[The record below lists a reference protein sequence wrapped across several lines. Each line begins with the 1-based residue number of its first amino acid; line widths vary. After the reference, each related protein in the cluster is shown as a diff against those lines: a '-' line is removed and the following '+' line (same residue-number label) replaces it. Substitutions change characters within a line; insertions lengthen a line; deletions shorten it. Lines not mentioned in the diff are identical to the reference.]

1 MYPSLDEEDDE
12 EILRLMGEARVNN
25 ELKQEAGMF
34 QRQSVRRFEEEA
46 DKELNQIMEQAKSSM
61 SSIKKGIHS
70 QLTSHIKSK
79 IEVKLSKGGVK
90 ISKGEINL

>member
-61 SSIKKGIHS
+61 STIKKGVHS
-70 QLTSHIKSK
+70 QLTPQIKSK
-79 IEVKLSKGGVK
+79 I
-90 ISKGEINL
+90 